1 MKVKKEHL
9 ISMGKGRWRL
19 RIKPSPSIKRIQKW
33 MKAEGEINRRG
44 NPPPEVFVEANEY
57 LAKAVLGY
65 KEELKEAKLRKER
78 VPLLQEI
85 FDHYWNHPRIKNNLK
100 KSSII
105 ANINSLTKIVALVY
119 GIETPLNQ
127 KPGSHVAKKLR
138 RNSVKV
144 GGSAEAAKYREEQV
158 GKLPITILNGDLI
171 DQFVEIRIAEGPTIH
186 SYEARPE
193 HLKSKGGELS
203 GPDLKRIQSSIRT
216 ELAQARGVFAHASAN
231 VGNLI
236 CPIEGIYQKF
246 RLPDSL
252 MEFKKR
258 YTFKKP
264 GKAEYVVPTARE
276 LGKLWNGMP
285 KLKEEQPEVY
295 KGFKLAADTGLRLD
309 ELRFLMWDQFQERT
323 DGVFITVKDNGAN
336 AGTKS
341 GNERPVRISQGLY
354 EELIAM
360 ESDETYVIGGTHEFR
375 KWGLGKAVAAYM
387 RSKGWKRGQ
396 CIHELRKWFGAM
408 VADRTKSLV
417 AVMHILG
424 HASYATTK
432 GTYEALIDYPEYD
445 DITAT
450 LPGSASDP
458 MPVKEKVAWCV

>member
-1 MKVKKEHL
+1 MKVKKKHL
-9 ISMGKGRWRL
+9 IRRKNNKWLL
-19 RIKPSPSIKRIQKW
+19 RIYPGPGIPRLQRVLKT
-33 MKAEGEINRRG
+33 MGEPNGHG
-44 NPPPEVFVEANEY
+44 NPPAEVFNEANEL
-57 LAKAVLGY
+57 LANAVLGFD
-65 KEELKEAKLRKER
+65 EVVAQAKLRKER

-85 FDHYWNHPRIKNNLK
+85 IDHYRGHSRIKNNLK
-100 KSSII
+100 KSSIN
-105 ANINSLTKIVALVY
+105 ANINSLTKLVALVY

-127 KPGSHVAKKLR
+127 KPGSHIAKRLR

-144 GGSAEAAKYREEQV
+144 GGSKEAAKYREKQV
-158 GKLPITILNGDLI
+158 GKLPMTILTGDLV
-171 DQFVEIRIAEGPTIH
+171 DQYVDLRIAEGPDILSH
-186 SYEARPE
+186 EVRPA
-193 HLKSKGGELS
+193 HLESKGGELS

-216 ELAQARGVFAHASAN
+216 ELAQARGMFAHASAQ
-231 VGNLI
+231 VKNLI

-264 GKAEYVVPTARE
+264 GKVDYAVPTARE

-285 KLKEEQPEVY
+285 QLKAEQPEVY

-309 ELRFLMWDQFQERT
+309 ELRFLMWDQIQERT
-323 DGVFITVKDNGAN
+323 EGIFITVKDNGAN

-341 GNERPVRISQGLY
+341 GNERPVRICQGLY
-354 EELIAM
+354 EELIDM
-360 ESDETYVIGGTHEFR
+360 ETDETYVIGGTHEFR
-375 KWGLGKAVAAYM
+375 RWQLGKAVSAYM
-387 RSKGWKRGQ
+387 RSKGWKRRM

-432 GTYEALIDYPEYD
+432 GTYEALVEYPVYE

-450 LPGSASDP
+450 LPGAAGDP
-458 MPVKEKVAWCV
+458 KPAMKKVA

>member
-1 MKVKKEHL
+1 
-9 ISMGKGRWRL
+9 MGKGRWQL

-33 MKAEGEINRRG
+33 MKAEGDRNGRG
-44 NPPPEVFVEANEY
+44 NPPPEVLMEANEY
-57 LAKAVLGY
+57 LAKAVLGF
-65 KEELKEAKLRKER
+65 KEELEEAKLRKKR
-78 VPLLQEI
+78 VPTIQEI
-85 FDHYWNHPRIKNNLK
+85 LDHYRGHTRIKSNLK
-100 KSSII
+100 ESSIR
-105 ANINSLTKIVALVY
+105 ANINSLTLIVASCY

-127 KPGSHVAKKLR
+127 RPCGKKQKALQ

-144 GGSAEAAKYREEQV
+144 AGSAMAAKYREEQV
-158 GKLPITILNGDLI
+158 GKLPLSVLDGDMI
-171 DQFVEIRIAEGPTIH
+171 DQYVDLRIAEGPKYRP
-186 SYEARPE
+186 YEVRPE
-193 HLKSKGGELS
+193 HLKSKEGKLS
-203 GPDLKRIQSSIRT
+203 GPDLKRVRNTIRG
-216 ELAQARGVFAHASAN
+216 ELRHARAIFAHASAN

-236 CPIEGIYQKF
+236 CPIEGIYKKF

-264 GKAEYVVPTARE
+264 GKVEYVVPTIRE
-276 LGKLWNGMP
+276 LGQLWNGMP

-309 ELRFLMWDQFQERT
+309 ELRFLMWDQFEERT
-323 DGVFITVKDNGAN
+323 GGGFIIVKDNGAN

-341 GNERPVRISQGLY
+341 DNERPVRISPGLY

-360 ESDETYVIGGTHEFR
+360 ESDGTYVIGGTHEFR
-375 KWGLGKAVAAYM
+375 QWQLGKAIADYM
-387 RSKGWKRGQ
+387 RSKKWKRRL
-396 CIHELRKWFGAM
+396 CVHELRKWFGAM

-424 HASYATTK
+424 HASYDTTK

-458 MPVKEKVAWCV
+458 MPAKEKVA

>member
-1 MKVKKEHL
+1 MKVKKKHL
-9 ISMGKGRWRL
+9 IRRKNNKWLL
-19 RIKPSPSIKRIQKW
+19 RIYPGPGIPRLQRVLKT
-33 MKAEGEINRRG
+33 MGEPNGHG
-44 NPPPEVFVEANEY
+44 NPPAEVFNEANEL
-57 LAKAVLGY
+57 LANAVLGFD
-65 KEELKEAKLRKER
+65 EVVAEAKLRKER
-78 VPLLQEI
+78 VPTIQEI
-85 FDHYWNHPRIKNNLK
+85 IDHYRGHSRVKNNLK
-100 KSSII
+100 KSSIR
-105 ANINSLTKIVALVY
+105 ANINSLTKMVALVY

-127 KPGSHVAKKLR
+127 KPGCHIAKRLR

-144 GGSAEAAKYREEQV
+144 SGSKEAAKYREEQV
-158 GKLPITILNGDLI
+158 GKLPMTILNGALVDQYVDL
-171 DQFVEIRIAEGPTIH
+171 RIAEGPEILSH
-186 SYEARPE
+186 EVRPE
-193 HLKSKGGELS
+193 HLESKAGELS
-203 GPDLKRIQSSIRT
+203 GPDLKRVQGSIRT
-216 ELAQARGVFAHASAN
+216 ELAQARGMFAHASAH
-231 VGNLI
+231 VKNLI
-236 CPIEGIYQKF
+236 CPVEGIYQKF

-264 GKAEYVVPTARE
+264 GKVDYAVPTARE

-285 KLKEEQPEVY
+285 QLKEGQPEVY

-309 ELRFLMWDQFQERT
+309 ELRFLMWDQFQERA

-360 ESDETYVIGGTHEFR
+360 ETDEIYVIGGTHEFR
-375 KWGLGKAVAAYM
+375 RWHLGKAVSAYM
-387 RSKGWKRGQ
+387 RSKGWKRRM

-432 GTYEALIDYPEYD
+432 GTYEALVEYPVYD

-458 MPVKEKVAWCV
+458 MPAKERVA

>member
-1 MKVKKEHL
+1 MKVKNENL
-9 ISMGKGRWRL
+9 SQRGKDKWWL
-19 RIKPSPSIKRIQKW
+19 RIKPPGCPRLQRVLKTK
-33 MKAEGEINRRG
+33 GTPTRRG
-44 NPPPEVFVEANEY
+44 NAPPEVFTEANEL
-57 LAKAVLGY
+57 LAKAVLGF
-65 KEELKEAKLRKER
+65 EEEVAEAKLRKAR
-78 VPLLQEI
+78 VPTIQEI
-85 FDHYWNHPRIKNNLK
+85 LDHYRGHTRIQANLK
-100 KSSII
+100 ESSIK
-105 ANINSLTKIVALVY
+105 ANINCLTLVVASCY

-127 KPGSHVAKKLR
+127 RPCGKKQKALQ

-144 GGSAEAAKYREEQV
+144 AGSAMAAKYREEQV
-158 GKLPITILNGDLI
+158 GKLPLTVLNGDMI
-171 DQFVEIRIAEGPTIH
+171 DQFVDLRIAEGPKYRP
-186 SYEARPE
+186 YEVRPE
-193 HLKSKGGELS
+193 HLKSKGGKLS
-203 GPDLKRIQSSIRT
+203 GPDLKRVRNSIRG
-216 ELAQARGVFAHASAN
+216 ELRHARAIFAHASPN

-236 CPIEGIYQKF
+236 CPIEGIYRKF

-264 GKAEYVVPTARE
+264 GKVEYVVPTTRE
-276 LGKLWNGMP
+276 LGQLWNGML

-323 DGVFITVKDNGAN
+323 DGVFIIVKDNGAN

-341 GNERPVRISQGLY
+341 DNERPVRISQGLY

-360 ESDETYVIGGTHEFR
+360 ESDETYVIGGSHEFR
-375 KWGLGKAVAAYM
+375 LWQLGKAIADYM
-387 RSKGWKRGQ
+387 RSKKWKRRL
-396 CIHELRKWFGAM
+396 CVHELRKWFGAM

-424 HASYATTK
+424 HASYDTTK
-432 GTYEALIDYPEYD
+432 GTYEALIEYPVYD
-445 DITAT
+445 DITAA

-458 MPVKEKVAWCV
+458 MPAKEKVA

>member
-1 MKVKKEHL
+1 MKVTNEHL
-9 ISMGKGRWRL
+9 FSMGKGRWKL
-19 RIKPSPSIKRIQKW
+19 IIKPNPNTAQVRKW
-33 MKAEGEINRRG
+33 MKAEGPETRAG
-44 NPPPEVFVEANEY
+44 NPPAEVLMEAQEH
-57 LAKAVLGY
+57 LAKVVLGH

-85 FDHYWNHPRIKNNLK
+85 YDHYRNHPRIKNNLK
-100 KSSII
+100 KSSIN
-105 ANINSLTKIVALVY
+105 ANINSNTLFVALVY

-127 KPGSHVAKKLR
+127 KPGSHVAKRLH

-144 GGSAEAAKYREEQV
+144 KGSKEAAKYREEQV
-158 GKLPITILNGDLI
+158 GKLPMTVLTGDAV
-171 DQFVEIRIAEGPTIH
+171 DQYVDLRIAEGPNILSH
-186 SYEARPE
+186 EVRPA
-193 HLKSKGGELS
+193 HLESKDGELS
-203 GPDLKRIQSSIRT
+203 GPDLKRVQSSIRT
-216 ELAQARGVFAHASAN
+216 ELAQARGMFATNSVH
-231 VGNLI
+231 VKNLI

-264 GKAEYVVPTARE
+264 GKVDYAVPTARE

-285 KLKEEQPEVY
+285 QLKAEQPEVY

-309 ELRFLMWDQFQERT
+309 ELRFLMWDQIQERT
-323 DGVFITVKDNGAN
+323 EGVFITVKDNGAN

-341 GNERPVRISQGLY
+341 GDERPVRICQGLY
-354 EELIAM
+354 EELIDM
-360 ESDETYVIGGTHEFR
+360 ESAETYVIGGTHEFR
-375 KWGLGKAVAAYM
+375 RWQLGKAVSAYM
-387 RSKGWKRGQ
+387 RSKGWKRRM

-432 GTYEALIDYPEYD
+432 GTYEALVEYPVYE

-450 LPGSASDP
+450 LPGAAGDP
-458 MPVKEKVAWCV
+458 KPAIKKVA